1 MDDRWIAIWDDG
13 VLRIIRSWTSI
24 CCFRLV
30 LGEGDVHE
38 LQIDPVFAE
47 KMDPEEL
54 REFAFSATDAV
65 IDMILE
71 KVPIPI
77 NMIPSGV
84 VGNILPC
91 PPDYGFDSRMYK
103 EFEIIVA
110 SGQSGCFH
118 LVS

>member
-13 VLRIIRSWTSI
+13 VLRLIRSWTGI

-38 LQIDPVFAE
+38 LQIDPEFAGN
-47 KMDPEEL
+47 MDPIEL
-54 REFAFSATDAV
+54 RKFAFSATDAV
-65 IDMILE
+65 IDEILE

-77 NMIPSGV
+77 NMIPYGV

-91 PPDYGFDSRMYK
+91 PPDYGFDSRMNK

>member
-13 VLRIIRSWTSI
+13 VLRIIRSWTGI

-38 LQIDPVFAE
+38 LQIDPEFAE
-47 KMDPEEL
+47 KMDQTEL
-54 REFAFSATDAV
+54 RKVAFSVTDAV

-91 PPDYGFDSRMYK
+91 PPDYRCDSRMYK

-118 LVS
+118 PVS